1 MKILFIY
8 LFITISWVSAS
19 DLRISSLGGNAGFW
33 PEDDQNIMMFPSTIN
48 NFNLAQIQDASGE
61 KPYATLIFGDDTK
74 YGFMLDGNG
83 DNLINVAYGIGNL
96 GILIGFD
103 MNSSNSWQYIYGNE
117 NIQERN
123 PFSMALNAMIGLDHS
138 LGEIGLGINFSSSDN
153 DNGINNDDLGLFNI
167 GANFRREQSLWVF
180 SHLLASAN
188 FGSGK
193 MEEIITSDENDPD
206 PWSDTIAIDFSTL
219 SLETNLFRHWEIAS
233 ETDLMFAVGLG
244 FAFNGFGPD
253 SVKITETSII
263 IPNYI
268 LAVETNVRE
277 WATLRAGI
285 NNAHILS
292 QSMKMEGSNQDLNSM
307 GASETNYSVGL
318 GLEYEGFKLDLD
330 LNPGFF
336 INPVNY
342 ITGNNLMDP
351 LATKA
356 TITYSF

>member
-1 MKILFIY
+1 MKNLLVY
-8 LFITISWVSAS
+8 LLITITWASAS

-33 PEDDQNIMMFPSTIN
+33 PDDDQNIMMFPSTIN

-61 KPYATLIFGDDTK
+61 NPYATLIFGDDTK
-74 YGFMLDGNG
+74 YGFMLDGSG
-83 DNLINVAYGIGNL
+83 DNLINVAYGKGDL
-96 GILIGFD
+96 GALIGFD
-103 MNSSNSWQYIYGNE
+103 MNSSNSWQYEYNNP

-123 PFSMALNAMIGLDHS
+123 PSSMALNAMVGLDHS
-138 LGEIGLGINFSSSDN
+138 LGEIGFGINFSSSDN
-153 DNGINNDDLGLFNI
+153 DNGSNDDDPGSLSI
-167 GANFRREQSLWVF
+167 TANFRREQPLWIF

-188 FGSGK
+188 FGSGNG
-193 MEEIITSDENDPD
+193 EQVITYDGTFDAY
-206 PWSDTIAIDFSTL
+206 SDTIILDFSNL
-219 SLETNLFRHWEIAS
+219 SVEASLFRHWEIAS
-233 ETDLMFAVGLG
+233 ETDLMFAAGLG
-244 FAFNGFGPD
+244 FGSSGIGPD
-253 SVKITETSII
+253 SVKITLTSII
-263 IPNYI
+263 VPNYTF
-268 LAVETNVRE
+268 AVETNLRE

-330 LNPGFF
+330 LNPGFL

-351 LATKA
+351 LASKA